1 MLSNKL
7 LEAYKKN
14 DVMIDEVKPDKSREV
29 KLLFTIIAS
38 SVLLFLIFSFVWVIK
53 RVKEGMS

>member
-1 MLSNKL
+1 
-7 LEAYKKN
+7 
-14 DVMIDEVKPDKSREV
+14 MIDEVKPDKSREI

-53 RVKEGMS
+53 RVKEGVS

>member
-38 SVLLFLIFSFVWVIK
+38 SVILFLIFSFVWVIK

>member
-1 MLSNKL
+1 M
-7 LEAYKKN
+7 KKR
-14 DVMIDEVKPDKSREV
+14 DMIDKVKPDKSKEI

-53 RVKEGMS
+53 RVKGGVS

>member
-14 DVMIDEVKPDKSREV
+14 DVIIDEVKPDKSREV

>member
-7 LEAYKKN
+7 LGVYKK
-14 DVMIDEVKPDKSREV
+14 DIMIDEVKPDKSREV

-38 SVLLFLIFSFVWVIK
+38 SVLLFLIFSFVWIIK
-53 RVKEGMS
+53 RVKEGVS

>member
-7 LEAYKKN
+7 LEVYKK
-14 DVMIDEVKPDKSREV
+14 DIMIDEVKPDKSREV

-38 SVLLFLIFSFVWVIK
+38 SVLLFLIFSFVWIIK
-53 RVKEGMS
+53 RVKEGVS

>member
-7 LEAYKKN
+7 LEVYKK
-14 DVMIDEVKPDKSREV
+14 DIMIDEVKPDKSREV

-53 RVKEGMS
+53 RVKEGVS

>member
-7 LEAYKKN
+7 LEVYKR
-14 DVMIDEVKPDKSREV
+14 DIMIDEVKPDKSREV

-38 SVLLFLIFSFVWVIK
+38 SLLLFLIFSFVWIIK
-53 RVKEGMS
+53 RVKEGVS